1 MSNLKPIIEN
11 SFQQYAGAVLQSRA
25 LVDARDCFKPSAR
38 QILYCLETDKFIHSK
53 PFKKTLKAIGSAM
66 RMYIH
71 GDSSCEGVIMR
82 AAQPFAM
89 RYPLVEVEGS
99 FGNLME
105 SGNWAASR
113 YTSSRLSSIT
123 EYLFNDI
130 KKDTIKEWRD
140 NYDDTE
146 QYPMVLPSK
155 GFYNIVNPTMG
166 IGVGAACSI
175 PGFNLVDVNKALIYL
190 LWNPDCEFSDIY
202 CAPDFPTGAVLLN
215 EEEVKDSLK
224 DGYGKACK
232 LRAVID
238 YESKDKCLVVS
249 EIPYSVYTNT
259 ICKELESILEND
271 ENPGIDRFNDLTG
284 ESPLIKIYL
293 KKNANPDRVLRYLY
307 KNTSLQYHYGI
318 NMTMLENGRY
328 PRVFTWKEALQAHID
343 HELEVY
349 RRGYEFDINKIERRL
364 HIIDGLLICM
374 ASIDE
379 VVSTIKN
386 STSTAAASKNLQE
399 KFLLD
404 AEQAKA
410 VLDMKLSRLAHLEVQ
425 KLKDEQSSLQ
435 SELERLKAILEDET
449 LLKKEVE
456 KGLQE
461 VMQKFG
467 DARRTRIM
475 NIEGEDDEPTEVKAV
490 QVSLTN
496 QNNLIVSEISSL
508 YTQTRGTVGTKLKLN
523 KGEYIL
529 STTSGANTQVMLMFT
544 NRGNSFHYPLK
555 NLPINEKVP
564 VESIIKIQ
572 TEEKVCALTSIDKKN
587 SKKYI
592 VFLTKMG
599 YIKKSL
605 LSEYN
610 TNRAGSLKAI
620 ELSTNDEICS
630 VLFLDDERVGMLTA
644 AGQFVLAETKD
655 IRPLGRIARGRI
667 GIKLNAGDTLCAAAA
682 VPKDTKEYI
691 TITKNGYIKRSP
703 ANDITTTN
711 LNTKGKRLHKLK
723 DDSDKLV
730 DFLPITNES
739 SVVIVASKTQIK
751 LKVNE
756 ISLLS
761 TGAMG
766 VKSMKISEKEKI
778 VGISKF

>member
-1 MSNLKPIIEN
+1 MAKLKPVIEE
-11 SFQQYAGAVLQSRA
+11 SFQSYAGAVLQSRA
-25 LVDARDCFKPSAR
+25 LVDARDCLKPSAR
-38 QILYCLETDKFIHSK
+38 QIFYCLETDNFIHSK

-89 RYPLVEVEGS
+89 RYPLIEVEGS

-105 SGNWAASR
+105 SGNWSAPR
-113 YTSSRLSSIT
+113 YTSSRLSPLA
-123 EYLFNDI
+123 EYLFADI
-130 KKDTIKEWRD
+130 KKDTIKEWKD

-146 QYPMVLPSK
+146 QYPMVLTSK
-155 GFYNIVNPTMG
+155 GYYNIVNGTFG
-166 IGVGAACSI
+166 IGIGAASSV
-175 PGFNLVDVNKALIYL
+175 PQFNLKEVNEALVKL
-190 LWNPDCEFSDIY
+190 LWNPDISFEEIY
-202 CAPDFPTGAVLLN
+202 CAPDFATGAILLN

-238 YESKDKCLVVS
+238 YDSKEKCLIVS

-259 ICKELESILEND
+259 ICKELEAILIGD

-328 PRVFTWKEALQAHID
+328 PRVFTWKEVLQAHID
-343 HELEVY
+343 HEIEVY
-349 RRGYEFDINKIERRL
+349 RRGFEYDVNKIEERL
-364 HIIDGLLICM
+364 HIIAGLLICM
-374 ASIDE
+374 ARIEE
-379 VVSTIKN
+379 VIQTIKG

-404 AEQAKA
+404 GAQAKA

-425 KLKDEQSSLQ
+425 KLKDEQNKL
-435 SELERLKAILEDET
+435 EEERNKLIAILNDERL
-449 LLKKEVE
+449 LKLEVE
-456 KGLQE
+456 HGLTE
-461 VMQKFG
+461 VSKKFG
-467 DARRTRIM
+467 DSRRTRIM
-475 NIEGEDDEPTEVKAV
+475 NIEGEDDEPTEQKAL

-496 QNNLIVSEISSL
+496 MNNLLVSEISSL
-508 YTQTRGTVGTKLKLN
+508 YTQTRGTVGTKFKLN
-523 KGEYIL
+523 KGEYVL
-529 STTSGANTQVMLMFT
+529 STTSGANTEIMLLLT
-544 NRGNSFHYPLK
+544 NRGNCFNYPLK
-555 NLPINEKVP
+555 NLPIGEKIP
-564 VESIIKIQ
+564 VESLIKIQ
-572 TEEKVCALTSIDKKN
+572 SDENVCALTSLDKKN

-592 VFLTKMG
+592 VFCTKNG
-599 YIKKSL
+599 IIKKSSL
-605 LSEYN
+605 VEYN
-610 TNRAGSLKAI
+610 TNRKGSLKAI
-620 ELSTNDEICS
+620 ELAANDEICS
-630 VLFLDDERVGMLTA
+630 VLFINEEKIGMLSA
-644 AGQFVLAETKD
+644 EGQFIVVETKD
-655 IRPLGRIARGRI
+655 IRPLGRIAKGRI
-667 GIKLNAGDTLCAAAA
+667 GMKLNVGDTLVAAAA
-682 VPKDTKEYI
+682 IPEDVKEYVSI
-691 TITKNGYIKRSP
+691 TRDGYIKRSA

-711 LNTKGKRLHKLK
+711 LNTKGVKLHKIK
-723 DDSDKLV
+723 EEKLI

-739 SVVIVASKTQIK
+739 SIVIVASKAQIK
-751 LKVNE
+751 LNINE

-761 TGAMG
+761 RGAVG
-766 VKSMKISEKEKI
+766 TRSMKISEKDKI